1 MKNKRISVF
10 EDYPIKKAVL
20 IQVVPAIASQM
31 ITLIYSLADTYFVGL
46 LNDPRQTAAVTDR
59 KSVV

>member
-1 MKNKRISVF
+1 MKNTRISVF

-31 ITLIYSLADTYFVGL
+31 ITLI
-46 LNDPRQTAAVTDR
+46 
-59 KSVV
+59 